1 MIPFLVVPLEVI
13 SVSLTSDGFEYTKQ
27 SLLNEGGMHIGMG
40 NLGRGH
46 GCFPVLAWG
55 GVTLD

>member
-1 MIPFLVVPLEVI
+1 M
-13 SVSLTSDGFEYTKQ
+13 SVMSDRFEYTKQ
-27 SLLNEGGMHIGMG
+27 SLLNEGGMHMG
-40 NLGRGH
+40 RGKPGRGH